1 MFAISVSLYRIRSS
15 FTHIQGELR
24 RCGVCR
30 NVHRDCHKSAVG
42 CENEV
47 RTNIHIWYHRLIL
60 CVCVLLLK
68 TPKKHSTSSLSH
80 TQMALPVAAVPMK
93 DVIDLMYVAIVVF
106 VVVVVDITCLYM
118 RRCYR
123 MQTSFSLIG
132 SAKNGG
138 GGGGRIY
145 KSTFDAIRTIAKK
158 EGISG
163 MYSGL
168 GPSLIGCL
176 HVVIQFPLYER
187 LKNYAAETA
196 DKPPNV
202 LGTSELFF
210 AASVS
215 KMVRANLCVC
225 VFPCMESSR
234 SITSLYVCLSVMY
247 RLNEEHTACTD
258 RLDHHHQHFTDV
270 YLWSIG
276 VSVCVCVCV
285 HAYRYVTHNT
295 TQIASTCTY
304 PHEVI
309 RTKMQISGSGPFKGF
324 WKTFRTVVKR
334 YE

>member
-1 MFAISVSLYRIRSS
+1 
-15 FTHIQGELR
+15 
-24 RCGVCR
+24 
-30 NVHRDCHKSAVG
+30 
-42 CENEV
+42 
-47 RTNIHIWYHRLIL
+47 
-60 CVCVLLLK
+60 
-68 TPKKHSTSSLSH
+68 
-80 TQMALPVAAVPMK
+80 MALPVAAVPMK

-132 SAKNGG
+132 SAKNG

-225 VFPCMESSR
+225 VSMHGIVSIDHQSICM
-234 SITSLYVCLSVMY
+234 
-247 RLNEEHTACTD
+247 
-258 RLDHHHQHFTDV
+258 
-270 YLWSIG
+270 
-276 VSVCVCVCV
+276 SVCHV
-285 HAYRYVTHNT
+285 
-295 TQIASTCTY
+295 
-304 PHEVI
+304 PP
-309 RTKMQISGSGPFKGF
+309 K
-324 WKTFRTVVKR
+324 
-334 YE
+334 